1 MADVTITIQAA
12 SDAIMTVNN
21 SYGGT
26 ALSDSDPRK
35 CFGLP
40 QMYIDYKH
48 SQHFSAGPRWDTV
61 NSMTADGGRRKQGS
75 DVNTTYMNADYKS
88 SINANYMKPPPTT
101 TAFQL
106 KCERI
111 SHDVMDM
118 TRVSPMPMFS
128 VADGSH
134 AGVTPGQL
142 NNIVIAL
149 GMRKEVIKLS
159 GTLVDRGPVTAANPR
174 RQTLLNIARTQYL
187 KISRGGMFKDNDE
200 LNTGWGGAMAS
211 PLNPRAY
218 PCLTIFDSLITP
230 GFSIGREPSNDRRSY
245 RGLIKTLSFTLD
257 GGRDDLWK
265 FDMTFEVMSNEH
277 VHSNPVGRPE
287 WEGRINRVEA
297 VTSRVEKGVTINAS
311 AGHSFLKIH
320 SSRALR
326 IKRKGVDGENIYQ
339 NMIGEELAPPDM
351 SDSTWSPNDREYSR
365 QIAQRKLGQ
374 GSIIY
379 IEGSNSTPNINGFWH
394 VRAVDL
400 DNDTFI
406 VGHPGSTN
414 NLFGEKDIWQHA
426 YNANRQDT
434 NDPDFITDTA
444 LEWDHTNNR
453 LVEVGPDEDTS
464 AEGRIYWGAQKGL
477 FY

>member
-40 QMYIDYKH
+40 QMYISKWN

-61 NSMTADGGRRKQGS
+61 NSMIADGGRGKQGGDS
-75 DVNTTYMNADYKS
+75 SATFMTADYKS

-111 SHDVMDM
+111 THDVIDM

-128 VADGSH
+128 IATGSD

-149 GMRKEVIKLS
+149 GMRKEIIKLS

-187 KISRGGMFKDNDE
+187 KISRGGMFKDDDYAK
-200 LNTGWGGAMAS
+200 NTGWGGAMAS
-211 PLNPRAY
+211 PLNPRSY

-245 RGLIKTLSFTLD
+245 RGIIKTLSFTLD
-257 GGRDDLWK
+257 GGRDDIWK

-311 AGHSFLKIH
+311 ANHSFLKVH

-326 IKRKGVDGENIYQ
+326 IKRKGVDGEDIYID
-339 NMIGEELAPPDM
+339 MVGEELANPD
-351 SDSTWSPNDREYSR
+351 DSISSNPNIREF
-365 QIAQRKLGQ
+365 QTDIAPKKLGQ
-374 GSIIY
+374 GSIVY
-379 IEGSNSTPNINGFWH
+379 IEGSNSTPSINGFWH

-406 VGHPGSTN
+406 LGHPGS
-414 NLFGEKDIWQHA
+414 NLFGEQAIWENA
-426 YNANRQDT
+426 YNANRADT
-434 NDPDFITDTA
+434 DTPYFISDTA
-444 LEWDHTNNR
+444 LEWTTAQIT
-453 LVEVGPDEDTS
+453 EVGPDEDDS

-477 FY
+477 FD

>member
-1 MADVTITIQAA
+1 MADITITIQAA

-326 IKRKGVDGENIYQ
+326 IKTGRVNGENTYKD
-339 NMIGEELAPPDM
+339 MLGYEEHYALAKEDTP
-351 SDSTWSPNDREYSR
+351 E
-365 QIAQRKLGQ
+365 KKVGQ
-374 GSIIY
+374 GTVVY
-379 IEGSNSTPNINGFWH
+379 IEGSNCVPSINGFWH

-400 DNDTFI
+400 INDTFI
-406 VGHPGSTN
+406 LGHPGSN
-414 NLFGEKDIWQHA
+414 NLFGEQTIWQDTK
-426 YNANRQDT
+426 NANRGTT
-434 NDPDFITDTA
+434 NTAYGTDKP
-444 LEWDHTNNR
+444 LEWETDEIT
-453 LVEVGPDEDTS
+453 EVGPDEDDS
-464 AEGRIYWGAQKGL
+464 ADGKIYWGEQKGL
-477 FY
+477 FS